1 MAKPYRALAKT
12 RSLNSDMQ
20 LVVFLCVRWLVHHII
35 IPYHFYVPSCSVTI
49 GFTQT
54 EYSVM
59 EGGTV
64 DVTVSVMEGTPSGDV
79 VVTVMSHDG
88 TASML

>member
-1 MAKPYRALAKT
+1 
-12 RSLNSDMQ
+12 MQ
-20 LVVFLCVRWLVHHII
+20 LVVFLSVRWLVHYII

-54 EYSVM
+54 EYPVM

-64 DVTVSVMEGTPSGDV
+64 DVTMSVMEGTPVGDV
-79 VVTVMSHDG
+79 VVTVMSQAY
-88 TASML
+88 TAGML

>member
-1 MAKPYRALAKT
+1 MAKK

-20 LVVFLCVRWLVHHII
+20 LVVFLLVHTTLSLYPPH
-35 IPYHFYVPSCSVTI
+35 VPSCSVTI

-54 EYSVM
+54 EYTVM
-59 EGGTV
+59 EGGAV
-64 DVTVSVMEGTPSGDV
+64 DVTVSVIEATPSGDV
-79 VVTVMSHDG
+79 VVTVMSQEG